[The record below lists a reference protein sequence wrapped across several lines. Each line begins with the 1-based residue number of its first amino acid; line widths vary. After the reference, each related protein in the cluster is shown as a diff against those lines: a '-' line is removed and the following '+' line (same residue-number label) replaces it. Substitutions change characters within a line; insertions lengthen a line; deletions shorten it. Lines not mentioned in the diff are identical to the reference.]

1 MGLFEM
7 GYSYVDTVSHGGPF
21 RNWLVKEVVGKRHEG
36 EVGKPNSTEETFFR
50 KATTKDIMVCMIAN

>member
-21 RNWLVKEVVGKRHEG
+21 RDWLVKEVVGKRY
-36 EVGKPNSTEETFFR
+36 KEELESRTVHR
-50 KATTKDIMVCMIAN
+50 KLPFERRLLKMLWFL